1 MPWTPP
7 SPEDEILFPFPGRAG
22 RGVRVAVIDSGVH
35 AAHPHIRS
43 VAGGVSVLPDGTVEE
58 GTFSDRLGH
67 GTAVMAAIQEKA
79 PEAEYLAVKVFDAA
93 LRSTAIALGRA
104 IEGAIQRQVDII
116 NLSLG
121 TTNAAHKAQFERLV
135 EQARSAGVAIFAA
148 RESEGRACFPGSLEG
163 VFGVDVDEQCER
175 TSYRAREIENGFV
188 FSASP
193 YPRPAPGIP
202 KERNLQGISFA
213 VANVSGFAA
222 RALEGLADRSLAAL
236 RKTLIWGCH
245 VYPP

>member
-7 SPEDEILFPFPGRAG
+7 SPEDEVLFPFPGRAG
-22 RGVRVAVIDSGVH
+22 LGVRVAVIDSGVH
-35 AAHPHIRS
+35 ATHPHIRS
-43 VAGGVSVLPDGTVEE
+43 VAGGVSVLPDGTFEE

-67 GTAVMAAIQEKA
+67 GTAVMAAIQERA
-79 PEAEYLAVKVFDAA
+79 PEAEYFAVKVFDAA

-104 IEGAIQRQVDII
+104 IEWAIQQRVDIV

-121 TTNAAHKAQFERLV
+121 TTNVAHRALFERLV
-135 EQARSAGVAIFAA
+135 EQARAAGVAICAA
-148 RESEGRACFPGSLEG
+148 RESEGRPCFPGSLEG
-163 VFGVDVDEQCER
+163 VFRVDVDEQCKR
-175 TSYRAREIENGFV
+175 TSYRARETEDGLV

-213 VANVSGFAA
+213 VANLSGFAA
-222 RALEGLADRSLAAL
+222 RALEGLADRSTAAL
-236 RKTLIWGCH
+236 PEMLIGGCH